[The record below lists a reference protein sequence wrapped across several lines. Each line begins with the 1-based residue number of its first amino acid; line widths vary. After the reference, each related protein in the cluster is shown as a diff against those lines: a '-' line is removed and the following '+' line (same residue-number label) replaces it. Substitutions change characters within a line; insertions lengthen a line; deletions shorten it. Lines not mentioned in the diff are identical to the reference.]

1 MRKVALLL
9 ALSAVAC
16 GRKEHSLPLEPEPAH
31 AAKPGAHQPHIAP
44 HVYERFT
51 LADFVSAANSRYGT
65 VELNLTTKPDVA
77 LAAAEEARTY
87 LLLAKKE
94 SEQSGHAA
102 MVGYQ
107 ERAANL
113 LVEAA
118 QAAKAGDNAKATST
132 LLEARRALD
141 AAIELVNGTLMP
153 ASSAVADGG
162 AHAEPKH

>member
-9 ALSAVAC
+9 ALSTAAC
-16 GRKEHSLPLEPEPAH
+16 GTKEQPLPLEPEPARPARP
-31 AAKPGAHQPHIAP
+31 AAVQPHIAP
-44 HVYERFT
+44 HVYDRFT

-65 VELNLTTKPDVA
+65 VELNLTSKPDAA

-94 SEQSGHAA
+94 AEEAGQTA
-102 MVGYQ
+102 MLPYQ

-118 QAAKAGDNAKATST
+118 QAAKAGDAARANTT

-141 AAIELVNGTLMP
+141 AAIELVNGTLVP
-153 ASSAVADGG
+153 PSSVADGSG
-162 AHAEPKH
+162 AAKPAAH